1 MRGNMVMWML
11 MKGKMVICMLV
22 MLMLVR
28 AKWWCAWGGGVQDEM
43 NDDASYNDSDD
54 EIFNYNS
61 ALEIVFDDNSDE
73 NDNFMKDIIANLNS
87 M

>member
-1 MRGNMVMWML
+1 
-11 MKGKMVICMLV
+11 
-22 MLMLVR
+22 
-28 AKWWCAWGGGVQDEM
+28 M
-43 NDDASYNDSDD
+43 NDNVSSNDSED

-73 NDNFMKDIIANLNS
+73 NDNFMEEIIDNLII